1 MGNACLRTAAEGS
14 AACGAALT
22 EYAVKEERRS
32 HMKQPK
38 VSVIIPVYN
47 LVWTMCSDGITG
59 DSACAIVVSEL
70 QRRRTAR

>member
-1 MGNACLRTAAEGS
+1 
-14 AACGAALT
+14 
-22 EYAVKEERRS
+22 
-32 HMKQPK
+32 MKQPK